1 MLFCKALKFA
11 AHAAGK
17 KDVRYYINGVRLE
30 IVGNTMSVIGT
41 DGARVAVCAVRLDPT
56 LPGDAAITIPND
68 DVKRLLSAF
77 GKAKG
82 DIHLRIDIADS
93 ESAPVLTASVG
104 GATLQGVTLQVK
116 GLDGVYPNVRRA
128 IPAVGRDQG
137 AMPHLDAKYLS
148 EACASLEPMV
158 DKYKQASPLCFDST
172 GKPGDTVVIR
182 PSVIRDSSVA
192 EVMVVIAPILI
203 KYGE

>member
-1 MLFCKALKFA
+1 MIDAPLFCKILKFV

-17 KDVRYYINGVRLE
+17 KDVRYYLNGVRLE
-30 IVGNTMSVIGT
+30 VTGDALTMCGT
-41 DGARVAVCAVRLDPT
+41 DGSRIAICVVRLTPT
-56 LPGDAAITIPND
+56 LPTDAAITLPND
-68 DVKRLLSAF
+68 GVKRLLSAF

-93 ESAPVLTASVG
+93 KSAPVLTAGVG
-104 GATLQGVTLQVK
+104 GATLQVK

-182 PSVIRDSSVA
+182 PSVIRDSRVA
-192 EVMVVIAPILI
+192 EVMVVIAPIL